1 LHNPDFAEYANLC
14 GAIGVSV
21 KRKEDL
27 EEALTKALAYDGP
40 SLVEIH
46 SDAELI

>member
-1 LHNPDFAEYANLC
+1 
-14 GAIGVSV
+14 
-21 KRKEDL
+21 L

-46 SDAELI
+46 SDVELI